1 MLIAVLLNRDPVAE
15 MVAPSVE
22 GQMVPVQSGLYVA
35 VEPLYLPRLAELAR
49 RPVRDTATAT

>member
-22 GQMVPVQSGLYVA
+22 GQMVPVQSGLHVA
-35 VEPLYLPRLAELAR
+35 AEPVYLS
-49 RPVRDTATAT
+49 